1 MNTLRNLIVVCE
13 KCHDAH
19 HAGELEIGPMKQTSE
34 GPVREVTRP
43 VAPRPAAG
51 GLTEQEIATV
61 QAELRAYPTLPASR
75 MIFDLEERHGIRITA
90 QRLRTIRASIVTQE

>member
-1 MNTLRNLIVVCE
+1 
-13 KCHDAH
+13 
-19 HAGELEIGPMKQTSE
+19 MKQTSE

-43 VAPRPAAG
+43 VAPRPQAG

-90 QRLRTIRASIVTQE
+90 QRLRTIRASISGP